1 MPDRRQPQ
9 TVVEHYAPYVR
20 DAIRLVILGF
30 ASWAV
35 VTLNTVENN
44 TALVDHR
51 LKRLELRLDQVED
64 KLNAVRRAQ

>member
-1 MPDRRQPQ
+1 M
-9 TVVEHYAPYVR
+9 VEHIATYVR
-20 DAIRLVILGF
+20 DGIRLLVLGL

-51 LKRLELRLDQVED
+51 LKRLEHRLDQVEE
-64 KLNAVRRAQ
+64 KLTAVRRAQ